1 MLVDEREAGEA
12 RVDHRHVKVV
22 AATRPVEDSQL
33 TRRRKGRA
41 EKLFQPLAHVTTI
54 ATAGGAKLRAMRR
67 IALGVAA
74 AVLLTLTAAPAE
86 GAISGTAA
94 KNWAGRIASLGQR
107 PAGGAHERQAGE
119 MVRTRLIQL
128 GYSTGLQRFY
138 LPNGRRSRNVVG
150 RTPGPTRVIIVAH
163 IDGVWGTPAAN
174 DNASGVAVMLEVAR
188 ELRGVP
194 GVLVAALG
202 AEERHVTGSSLHLGS
217 VRFLHFLSRAE
228 RRAVRFAVSLDMVG
242 VGATLHVRGI
252 EASPNRSARLAL
264 RRARALGIRATYLR
278 DSGQSDHAEMSRGRL
293 PAAWLQW
300 RWDAC
305 WHEPCDRIR
314 RLKRG
319 KLRTAGRVALSAA
332 RAALG

>member
-1 MLVDEREAGEA
+1 
-12 RVDHRHVKVV
+12 
-22 AATRPVEDSQL
+22 
-33 TRRRKGRA
+33 
-41 EKLFQPLAHVTTI
+41 
-54 ATAGGAKLRAMRR
+54 MRR
-67 IALGVAA
+67 LALGVAA
-74 AVLLTLTAAPAE
+74 AVLLSLMASPAQ

-94 KNWAGRIASLGQR
+94 KTWAGRIAAIGQR
-107 PAGGAHERQAGE
+107 PAGRAHERQAGAL
-119 MVRTRLIQL
+119 VRQRLDQL
-128 GYSTGLQRFY
+128 GYATGLQRFS

-174 DNASGVAVMLEVAR
+174 DNASGVGLMLEVAR
-188 ELRGVP
+188 ELRGER

-217 VRFLHFLSRAE
+217 VRFLHFLTRAE
-228 RRAVRFAVSLDMVG
+228 RRRVRFAVSLDMVG
-242 VGATLHVRGI
+242 VGPTLNVRGI

-293 PAAWLQW
+293 PAAWIQW
-300 RWDAC
+300 RWDNC
-305 WHEPCDRIR
+305 WHEPCDRTR

-319 KLRTAGRVALSAA
+319 KLRRAGKVTLSAA